1 MGLTANVVPSRSGR
15 IRRPPGEP
23 PPLPRDPGWAR
34 WFWFAGAILIL
45 GAIVGAA
52 YAVAGAEIA
61 EAEEGILE
69 AFAELRSSVMNDL
82 CRALAALSGAW
93 ALFGMRIAIL
103 VVLAILGHFRHLVVA
118 LVAFAATDLIAT
130 SLRVELPPPAVDV
143 ILQPALRGQEGYF
156 FPSPAMTSLSV
167 TLFAACYAL
176 VPAGRPRSRAR
187 IAAGAV
193 LLLVVFARLVL
204 GAGYPVPMLYGAVL
218 GGTVAFLIFKWLAP
232 DASFP
237 VTMHRGGKAAHLDLT
252 GPRAVAVRTAM
263 REQLGLEVTDL
274 RPFGEEGSGGST
286 PLLMTLSDGTRVFGK
301 ILAISHVRSDRWYRI
316 MRTIMYGQ
324 LEDEVPFGSVKRLI
338 EYEDYALRVLDDFGF
353 DVAHSYGIVEL
364 TPNREYLLVEEF
376 FEGADTLG
384 HADVT
389 DAVIDEGIALVRK
402 LWDEGL
408 AHRDIKPANL
418 LVVDG
423 HLQLIDVSGLELRPS
438 AWRQGVDL
446 ANMLLVLA
454 LRTDAERVYE
464 RAMRSF
470 TPDEIAEALAC
481 AQGMAIPTELQ
492 GHLKADGR
500 DLLSQLRALAPPHP
514 PVSIQRWSV
523 QRLALTAVAALGLI
537 VAVSLAW
544 NALVAGLP

>member
-1 MGLTANVVPSRSGR
+1 
-15 IRRPPGEP
+15 
-23 PPLPRDPGWAR
+23 
-34 WFWFAGAILIL
+34 
-45 GAIVGAA
+45 
-52 YAVAGAEIA
+52 
-61 EAEEGILE
+61 
-69 AFAELRSSVMNDL
+69 
-82 CRALAALSGAW
+82 
-93 ALFGMRIAIL
+93 
-103 VVLAILGHFRHLVVA
+103 
-118 LVAFAATDLIAT
+118 
-130 SLRVELPPPAVDV
+130 
-143 ILQPALRGQEGYF
+143 
-156 FPSPAMTSLSV
+156 
-167 TLFAACYAL
+167 
-176 VPAGRPRSRAR
+176 
-187 IAAGAV
+187 
-193 LLLVVFARLVL
+193 
-204 GAGYPVPMLYGAVL
+204 
-218 GGTVAFLIFKWLAP
+218 
-232 DASFP
+232 
-237 VTMHRGGKAAHLDLT
+237 
-252 GPRAVAVRTAM
+252 
-263 REQLGLEVTDL
+263 
-274 RPFGEEGSGGST
+274 
-286 PLLMTLSDGTRVFGK
+286 
-301 ILAISHVRSDRWYRI
+301 

-353 DVAHSYGIVEL
+353 HVAHSYGIVEL

>member
-1 MGLTANVVPSRSGR
+1 MAASLAPSRSGR
-15 IRRPPGEP
+15 LRRPSGEP

-45 GAIVGAA
+45 GALLGAA
-52 YAVAGAEIA
+52 YAVAGPTIA
-61 EAEEGILE
+61 EAEDEILQ
-69 AFAELRSSVMNDL
+69 AFAELRSPLMNDL
-82 CRALAALSGAW
+82 CRIVAALSGAW
-93 ALFGMRIAIL
+93 VILGMRIAIL
-103 VVLAILGHFRHLVVA
+103 VVVAFLGRFRHLAVA
-118 LVAFAATDLIAT
+118 LVAFGVVDLVAGI
-130 SLRVELPPPAVDV
+130 LRVQLDPPTVDV
-143 ILQPALRGQEGYF
+143 IVQPALRGQDGFY
-156 FPSPAMTSLSV
+156 FPSPAVSSLSI
-167 TLFAACYAL
+167 TLFVACYAL

-187 IAAGAV
+187 VAAGAV

-204 GAGYPVPMLYGAVL
+204 AAGYPVPMLYGAVL
-218 GGTVAFLIFKWLAP
+218 GGTVAFLVFKWLAP

-237 VTMHRGGKAAHLDLT
+237 VTMHKGGKAAHLDLS
-252 GPRAVAVRTAM
+252 GARSEAVKTAM
-263 REQLGLEVTDL
+263 REQLGLEVTAL
-274 RPFGEEGSGGST
+274 KPFGDEGSGGST
-286 PLLMTLSDGTRVFGK
+286 PLLMTLGDGTRVFGK
-301 ILAISHVRSDRWYRI
+301 ILAVSHVRSDRWYRV

-338 EYEDYALRVLDDFGF
+338 EYEDYALRVLDDLGF
-353 DVAHSYGIVEL
+353 RVAHSYGIVEL

-384 HADVT
+384 HAEVT
-389 DAVIDEGIALVRK
+389 EAVIDEGIALVRK

-408 AHRDIKPANL
+408 SHRDIKPANL

-454 LRTDAERVYE
+454 LRTDAERVYA
-464 RAMRSF
+464 RALKSF
-470 TPDEIAEALAC
+470 TADEIAEALAC

-492 GHLKADGR
+492 TYLKQDDR
-500 DLLSQLRALAPPHP
+500 DLLARFRELAPPHA

-523 QRLALTAVAALGLI
+523 QRIVLTATAALGLV
-537 VAVSLAW
+537 VALFLSW
-544 NALVAGLP
+544 NALTAGLP

>member
-1 MGLTANVVPSRSGR
+1 LTANVVASRRGR
-15 IRRPPGEP
+15 LRRPSGEP

-34 WFWFAGAILIL
+34 WIWFGIAVLIL
-45 GAIVGAA
+45 GLVLGAV
-52 YAVAGAEIA
+52 YAVAGSSIA
-61 EAEEGILE
+61 DVEDEVLQ
-69 AFAELRSSVMNDL
+69 AFADLRSPAMNDL
-82 CRALAALSGAW
+82 CRIVAALSGAW
-93 ALFGMRIAIL
+93 VIFGMRIAIL
-103 VVLAILGHFRHLVVA
+103 AIVAFLGRFRHLVVA
-118 LVAFAATDLIAT
+118 LAAFAAVDFVAGIV
-130 SLRVELPPPAVDV
+130 RVELPRPSVDV
-143 ILQPALRGQEGYF
+143 ILQPALQGQEGFF
-156 FPSPAMTSLSV
+156 FPSPAVSSLSI
-167 TLFAACYAL
+167 TLFVACYAL
-176 VPAGRPRSRAR
+176 APAGRPRSRAR
-187 IAAGAV
+187 IAAGVV

-218 GGTVAFLIFKWLAP
+218 GGTVAFLVFKWLAP

-237 VTMHRGGKAAHLDLT
+237 VSLHRGGKAAHLDLS
-252 GPRAVAVRTAM
+252 GARSEAVKTAM
-263 REQLGLEVTDL
+263 REQLGLEVTAL
-274 RPFGEEGSGGST
+274 KPFGEEGSGGST
-286 PLLMTLSDGTRVFGK
+286 PLLMTLGDGTRVFGK
-301 ILAISHVRSDRWYRI
+301 ILAVSHVRSDRWYRV

-338 EYEDYALRVLDDFGF
+338 EYEDYALRVLDDLGF
-353 DVAHSYGIVEL
+353 RVAHSYGIVEL

-384 HADVT
+384 HAEVT
-389 DAVIDEGIALVRK
+389 DAVIDEGVALVRK

-408 AHRDIKPANL
+408 SHRDIKPANL

-454 LRTDAERVYE
+454 LRTDAERVYA
-464 RAMRSF
+464 RALTMFSA
-470 TPDEIAEALAC
+470 DEIAEAVAC

-492 GHLKADGR
+492 AYLKQDDR
-500 DLLSQLRALAPPHP
+500 DLLGQLRALAPPHA

-523 QRLALTAVAALGLI
+523 PRIALTATAAVGL
-537 VAVSLAW
+537 VVVLSLAW